1 MVLASGEI
9 YYTRERIPEIEA
21 SIDKLLQKIVS
32 LLIRALSPRSIILHG
47 SLGRGEGTILFS
59 NGKMQFVSDI
69 EIGCVTKKLW
79 KRGMLSNLQSSLE
92 KKFGVELTLSMFL
105 PARFNIGRTSNWI
118 LVQNPLTLEQYELIS
133 GLRVLWGSDPRRSS
147 VLPNPARI
155 HNWDVLRLI
164 FNRVAE
170 LVDVLVS
177 NHQGPMKLKKGI
189 VKLFMACGDTVLLL
203 SQQYHFSYIKRK
215 RQLSNLVNQAKDLPT
230 NVDWEAILNAY
241 EWKVAPVK
249 HNSVKMS
256 LSTATDCLLS
266 ILRWTLGEI
275 LLVDLRN
282 NKDDI
287 MKIYLRNPCL
297 SQFCRSFPGKPLQQS
312 ALILCKQIASGYVP
326 IISVS
331 SWREVHYTYAQLVD
345 FLTNIVKDD
354 YSMASLAAQLSSND
368 RLVGANLVRKWK
380 SVCCMV

>member
-1 MVLASGEI
+1 MVLVSGEI
-9 YYTRERIPEIEA
+9 YYTQERIPEIEA
-21 SIDKLLQKIVS
+21 SIDKLLKKMVS
-32 LLIRALSPRSIILHG
+32 LLIRSLSPSSIILHG
-47 SLGRGEGTILFS
+47 SLARGEGTVLFS

-69 EIGCVTKKLW
+69 EIGCVTKKWW

-92 KKFGVELTLSMFL
+92 KKFGVEITLSMFL
-105 PARFNIGRTSNWI
+105 PARFNIGRTSNWV

-133 GLRVLWGSDPRRSS
+133 GLRVLWGSDPRQSS
-147 VLPNPARI
+147 VLPSPARI

-189 VKLFMACGDTVLLL
+189 AKLFMACGDTVLLL

-215 RQLSNLVNQAKDLPT
+215 RQLSNLVTRAKNLPT

-241 EWKVAPVK
+241 EWKVAPIK
-249 HNSVKMS
+249 HKSVKIS
-256 LSTATDCLLS
+256 LSTAIDCLLS
-266 ILRWTLGEI
+266 ILRWALGEI

-287 MKIYLRNPCL
+287 MKIYLRNPRL

-326 IISVS
+326 IISAS
-331 SWREVHYTYAQLVD
+331 SWREVHYTYAQLVN
-345 FLTNIVKDD
+345 FLTNIAKDD
-354 YSMASLAAQLSSND
+354 YSITSLAAHLSSND
-368 RLVGANLVRKWK
+368 RLFGANLVRKWK